1 MYGLGG
7 ERRLIEWKVPW
18 LPEFDGARPA
28 RVGIT
33 DNERGEVRLTALG
46 RRIANSAQETVARVD
61 AFMNVPLYD
70 RIFKNHEGFSLPGAE
85 ALEKFMRDIGVSSK
99 QTGRARQAFMRSAKQ
114 AGFFAHGEDR
124 LVRPALAGPG
134 TKPIDS
140 SEPEKDVVKKSGGG
154 SGPDDPLIQAL
165 IQKLPHTGPWAVDE
179 RVTWLK
185 MLAMAFQITYG
196 QEQNIEI
203 KKEAAGDLRRPLR
216 QQPTL
221 RLFRFHCNGRT
232 FSVRPHHNVYIRCF
246 LPFLF
251 PYIVNSC
258 RPFCLHILGSQ
269 PLGFSK

>member
-1 MYGLGG
+1 M
-7 ERRLIEWKVPW
+7 
-18 LPEFDGARPA
+18 
-28 RVGIT
+28 
-33 DNERGEVRLTALG
+33 
-46 RRIANSAQETVARVD
+46 
-61 AFMNVPLYD
+61 
-70 RIFKNHEGFSLPGAE
+70 PGAE

-203 KKEAAGDLRRPLR
+203 KKEAA
-216 QQPTL
+216 
-221 RLFRFHCNGRT
+221 N
-232 FSVRPHHNVYIRCF
+232 
-246 LPFLF
+246 
-251 PYIVNSC
+251 
-258 RPFCLHILGSQ
+258 
-269 PLGFSK
+269 